1 MRRRFKKFLPIVL
14 LALAVQIL
22 APIAA
27 CWATAIAA
35 SDPLGAAEICHSGAA
50 ANASDQQGDQSGDP
64 RSHDGVCAVCCL
76 LHAGA
81 SIDTPQVA
89 AFSIPYRKVERV
101 VWRNHALDLSVY
113 RTGSNSQARAPP
125 PAI

>member
-1 MRRRFKKFLPIVL
+1 MRRRFKKLLPVVL
-14 LALAVQIL
+14 LALAMQIL

-35 SDPLGAAEICHSGAA
+35 SDPLGAAEICRPGAA
-50 ANASDQQGDQSGDP
+50 HASGQQGDQGGDQ
-64 RSHDGVCAVCCL
+64 RTHDGVCAVCCV
-76 LHAGA
+76 LHAGV

-89 AFSIPYRKVERV
+89 AFATPYRKVERV

>member
-1 MRRRFKKFLPIVL
+1 MRRRFKKLLPIVL

-35 SDPLGAAEICHSGAA
+35 SDPLGAAEICHPGTADASG
-50 ANASDQQGDQSGDP
+50 QQSDQSGD
-64 RSHDGVCAVCCL
+64 RRTHDGVCAVCCL

-89 AFSIPYRKVERV
+89 VFAIPYRNVERV